1 MCPRFQRMPGDGYGQ
16 MMTEKEFT
24 MKTILKKGVI
34 LLVLV
39 SQLFFAA
46 PIALADGPIN
56 NQIKGSGA
64 SASQPSSAQN
74 LFYTASNARK
84 IERPSGYDFFSTPF
98 AMYVNAPKGHSV
110 YVYDYWSFN
119 DANRFDAA
127 FHGSRVIVLAEH
139 GEFYCILYHTQSN
152 ELKVAWVNAENLV
165 SYYPGNTAQ
174 LGWGRSSTRLT
185 NVGDPVVSWS
195 RENFIG
201 TKRKYTVLNQSIYNV
216 ASFTLDY
223 QVTARNGSES
233 YEVTGPRDVYVNDG
247 SGWVYVG
254 SFDYPDHHTPIHVTI
269 NLDQP
274 MTLAAV
280 ATAPNCADPNTFV
293 FRQSVLDVMCA

>member
-1 MCPRFQRMPGDGYGQ
+1 MKKLIR
-16 MMTEKEFT
+16 
-24 MKTILKKGVI
+24 KTIALF
-34 LLVLV
+34 LLFSLLA
-39 SQLFFAA
+39 SLSLTAF
-46 PIALADGPIN
+46 ADGPIN
-56 NQIKGSGA
+56 NQIKGGGPSAPQA
-64 SASQPSSAQN
+64 SSTQN

-84 IERPSGYDFFSTPF
+84 IERPGGYDFFSAPF
-98 AMYVNAPKGHSV
+98 AMYVDAPKGHSV

-152 ELKVAWVNAENLV
+152 ELKAAWVNAENLV

-174 LGWGRSSTRLT
+174 LGWGTSGSRLV
-185 NVGDPVVSWS
+185 NVGDPDISWS
-195 RENFIG
+195 RENFVG
-201 TKRKYTVLNQSIYNV
+201 AKRKFSVLNQPIYNV
-216 ASFTLDY
+216 SSFTLDY
-223 QVTARNGSES
+223 QVTARNGSQS

-280 ATAPNCADPNTFV
+280 ATVPNCADPNTFV